1 MSDEDYFKALREKIN
16 HIQKELDDSRQH
28 HQESHLQIAEVELE
42 RANILNLLNEAKKNH
57 SKEVFNFQN
66 QILTMQQEFARG
78 GTIVIEKPVLHDP

>member
-42 RANILNLLNEAKKNH
+42 RANILNLLKEAKKNH
-57 SKEVFNFQN
+57 SKEVFKFQN